1 MEEIP
6 FLKMMSWGPN
16 ESHGVM
22 SGYKPYQSEQ
32 LVTGNHTACYGQIDV
47 PDQPYQINP
56 QL

>member
-1 MEEIP
+1 
-6 FLKMMSWGPN
+6 MMSWGPN

-22 SGYKPYQSEQ
+22 SGYKPYQNEQ
-32 LVTGNHTACYGQIDV
+32 LVTGNRTACYGGIDG